1 MIHTLNRHQLHTESF
16 SVTQESQRMVLARQL
31 RRERQ
36 RGFIV
41 SPIVRHKSFA
51 VVAKGTLQAIKRIDL
66 DSRLCYGAGRKQ
78 IAAAVTV
85 QSSTIKPY
93 TIS

>member
-16 SVTQESQRMVLARQL
+16 SVNQEAQRLVLARQI

-41 SPIVRHKSFA
+41 SPIVPHKSFA
-51 VVAKGTLQAIKRIDL
+51 VVDKGILQAIKRIDL
-66 DSRLCYGAGRKQ
+66 DSRLCYGAGRRQ
-78 IAAAVTV
+78 
-85 QSSTIKPY
+85 TISLPQPKTY